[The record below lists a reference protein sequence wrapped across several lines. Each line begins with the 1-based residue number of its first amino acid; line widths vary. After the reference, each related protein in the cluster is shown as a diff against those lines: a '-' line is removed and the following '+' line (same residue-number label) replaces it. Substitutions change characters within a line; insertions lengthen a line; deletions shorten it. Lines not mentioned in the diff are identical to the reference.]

1 MQATSPSTSAPTATT
16 TQSTRSAVLAS
27 IGWTL
32 AGFAFAP
39 LVWLIA
45 GGSDTGDY
53 LSAFVLEKTLSLDNV
68 AMFAAILGA
77 AKLAPAANRK
87 VLTGGLLG
95 ALVLRILFIAAGLAV
110 VDAVHSVML
119 VFAAIL
125 VFSGWKMAL
134 PSGHDDPG
142 RPPSGGSRWLPAWV
156 RNRPFATAMLAIV
169 VVDVTFA
176 ADSIL
181 AAFAITTSAF
191 PIIAANV
198 FAVLG
203 LRPLYVVLS
212 DAIERFRYLRAG
224 IGLLLIG
231 IGAELAVEHFTAV
244 PSWLTLAAVAMCL
257 VVSIGAS
264 IIADRRSSRVR

>member
-1 MQATSPSTSAPTATT
+1 MSQVAIPTTAAPALSTQT
-16 TQSTRSAVLAS
+16 TRSAVLAS

-39 LVWLIA
+39 IVYLIA
-45 GGSDTGDY
+45 GGSDTGHY

-77 AKLAPAANRK
+77 AKLAPAASRK

-95 ALVLRILFIAAGLAV
+95 ALVLRIGFIAAGLAV
-110 VDAVHSVML
+110 VDAMHSVML

-125 VFSGWKMAL
+125 VCSGWKMAR
-134 PSGHDDPG
+134 PSGHDDSG
-142 RPPSGGSRWLPAWV
+142 RTAGSGSRWIPAGI
-156 RNRPFATAMLAIV
+156 RNRPFAATMLAIV
-169 VVDVTFA
+169 VVDVAFA

-224 IGLLLIG
+224 IGLLLVG
-231 IGAELAVEHFTAV
+231 IGAELAVEHVTSV
-244 PSWLTLAAVAMCL
+244 PSWVTLAGVATCL
-257 VVSIGAS
+257 AASIGAS
-264 IIADRRSSRVR
+264 IIVDRRSSCA